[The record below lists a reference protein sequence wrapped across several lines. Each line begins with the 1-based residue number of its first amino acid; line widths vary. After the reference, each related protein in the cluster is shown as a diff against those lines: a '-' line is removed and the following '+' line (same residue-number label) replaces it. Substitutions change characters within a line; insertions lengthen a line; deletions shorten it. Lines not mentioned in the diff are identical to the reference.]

1 MGIEPTTYSLPRN
14 RYTSKPQRQ
23 IVFCNQIYERVSFS
37 FRKDGLK
44 ANLIISHFHG
54 QYGDNTIKS
63 IDLPDVQAGP
73 SHSKFKLTRVGVTG
87 VKKLV
92 QVKRPQAKNI
102 ITLVVKMDLFVDLP
116 AFQKGSHMSRN
127 LELVSE
133 ITEKNNHTPVEDL
146 ETFCANT
153 AERLLEKHDYASRSE
168 IKAEADYFLERT
180 YPSGATGFEPYKL
193 VAEARAEKNGET
205 KKLIGVKVIGMTAC
219 PCAMEIIRKIGK
231 YTPKD
236 VPPTHNQRNTTTVM
250 IEVPRNDIT
259 IDANDLI
266 DLSEDA
272 FSSPTYSILKRGE
285 EGQIVFN
292 AHQNPKFVED
302 VVRDILRNILKKY
315 HHLPDE
321 TLLVVRSES
330 EESIHKHNAYAER
343 VTTLAELKK

>member
-1 MGIEPTTYSLPRN
+1 MNGHTG
-14 RYTSKPQRQ
+14 
-23 IVFCNQIYERVSFS
+23 
-37 FRKDGLK
+37 DH
-44 ANLIISHFHG
+44 LI
-54 QYGDNTIKS
+54 NS

-92 QVKRPQAKNI
+92 QVKRPNAEQI
-102 ITLVVKMDLFVDLP
+102 ISLVVKMDLFVDLP
-116 AFQKGSHMSRN
+116 ASQKGSHMSRN

-133 ITEKNNHTPVEDL
+133 ITDKHMETPVQDL

-153 AERLLEKHDYASRSE
+153 AERLLEKHEYATRSE

-180 YPSGATGFEPYKL
+180 YPSGYKGLEPYKL
-193 VAEARAEKNGET
+193 VSEARAKKNGET

-219 PCAMEIIRKIGK
+219 PCAMEIIRKIGS
-231 YTPKD
+231 YNQSD
-236 VPPTHNQRNTTTVM
+236 IPPTHNQRNITTVM

-266 DLSEDA
+266 DVAENA

-285 EGQIVFN
+285 EGKIVYN
-292 AHQNPKFVED
+292 AHQNTKFVED

-315 HHLPDE
+315 GNLPDS
-321 TLLVVRSES
+321 TLVVVRSES

-343 VTTLAELKK
+343 VTTLAELKQ

>member
-1 MGIEPTTYSLPRN
+1 M
-14 RYTSKPQRQ
+14 
-23 IVFCNQIYERVSFS
+23 
-37 FRKDGLK
+37 
-44 ANLIISHFHG
+44 
-54 QYGDNTIKS
+54 
-63 IDLPDVQAGP
+63 QAGP

-92 QVKRPQAKNI
+92 QVKRPNAEQI
-102 ITLVVKMDLFVDLP
+102 ISLVVKMDLFVDLP
-116 AFQKGSHMSRN
+116 ASQKGSHMSRN

-133 ITEKNNHTPVEDL
+133 ITDKHMETPVQDL

-153 AERLLEKHDYASRSE
+153 AERLLEKHEYATRSE

-180 YPSGATGFEPYKL
+180 YPSGYKGFEPYKL
-193 VAEARAEKNGET
+193 VAEARSKKNEGT

-231 YTPKD
+231 YQPND
-236 VPPTHNQRNTTTVM
+236 VPPTHNQRNITTVM
-250 IEVPRNDIT
+250 IEVPRNELT

-266 DLSEDA
+266 ELSEDA
-272 FSSPTYSILKRGE
+272 FSSPTFSILKRGE
-285 EGQIVFN
+285 EGQIVYE
-292 AHQNPKFVED
+292 AHKNPKFVED

-315 HHLPDE
+315 SHLPDD
-321 TLLVVRSES
+321 TLVVVRSES

>member
-1 MGIEPTTYSLPRN
+1 MY
-14 RYTSKPQRQ
+14 
-23 IVFCNQIYERVSFS
+23 
-37 FRKDGLK
+37 
-44 ANLIISHFHG
+44 FHG
-54 QYGDNTIKS
+54 NSGDHPINS

-92 QVKRPQAKNI
+92 HVKRPQAKNVI
-102 ITLVVKMDLFVDLP
+102 SLVAKMDLFVDLP

-133 ITEKNNHTPVEDL
+133 ITDKHMKTPVQDL

-153 AERLLEKHDYASRSE
+153 AERLLEKHEYATRSE

-180 YPSGATGFEPYKL
+180 YPSGYKGFEPYKL
-193 VAEARAEKNGET
+193 VAEARAKKNGET

-219 PCAMEIIRKIGK
+219 PCAMEIIRKIGE
-231 YTPKD
+231 YNNKD
-236 VPPTHNQRNTTTVM
+236 IPPTHNQRNITTVM

-266 DLSEDA
+266 ELSEEA

-285 EGQIVFN
+285 EGQIVYD
-292 AHQNPKFVED
+292 AHKNPKFVED
-302 VVRDILRNILKKY
+302 VVRDILCNILKKY
-315 HHLPDE
+315 GQLPDD
-321 TLLVVRSES
+321 TLVVVRSES